1 MNNTTNQTLHHP
13 QQGKRYDI
21 TCPSCGYE
29 ATATPSMF
37 HLMGAYQLGGG
48 SCLSC
53 GEMFEIHYQ
62 PSNDTT
68 TTVKINKEFWE
79 QCDE

>member
-1 MNNTTNQTLHHP
+1 MSNETNTPHHP

-37 HLMGAYQLGGG
+37 HLMGAYELGGG
-48 SCLSC
+48 TCPAC
-53 GEMFEIHYQ
+53 QEMFEIHYQ
-62 PSNDTT
+62 SSNDTMA
-68 TTVKINKEFWE
+68 TVKINKEFWE

>member
-1 MNNTTNQTLHHP
+1 MKNATNQAPHHP
-13 QQGKRYDI
+13 QQGKHYDI

-53 GEMFEIHYQ
+53 GKMFEIHYQ
-62 PSNDTT
+62 PSNDTM
-68 TTVKINKEFWE
+68 TTVKFAFEKGEV
-79 QCDE
+79 Q